1 MFPDLAVGFGCQCL
15 VWVPGSPS
23 PGRLRLR
30 WRLPWTS
37 ATDTSMLLLSM
48 EMKSRSGKESVS
60 LEWRERCTK
69 HHPEDVEAACRKT
82 LQDLGLQYLDLY
94 LIHWP
99 MAFKRGDDPFP
110 LDSEGN
116 MVFDETIDPTD
127 VWLTM
132 ERLVSKGLARSI
144 GVSNFNQTQ
153 IEDILQRGTI
163 RPAVN
168 QIERHP
174 YLSMSSLT
182 SYCQAQDIVVT
193 AYSPLGSPGTLGL
206 KLLTLFHI
214 SNISII
220 LSTISQATGPCR

>member
-1 MFPDLAVGFGCQCL
+1 MPMLGLGTWQSKPGEVAAALKVALDLGYRHIDAAALYGNEVEVGEGIRQSGVAREELFI
-15 VWVPGSPS
+15 
-23 PGRLRLR
+23 
-30 WRLPWTS
+30 TS
-37 ATDTSMLLLSM
+37 KL
-48 EMKSRSGKESVS
+48 
-60 LEWRERCTK
+60 WCTK

-220 LSTISQATGPCR
+220 LSTISQATAPCR

>member
-1 MFPDLAVGFGCQCL
+1 MLGLGTWQSKPGEVAAALKVALDLGYRHIDAAALYGNEVEVGEGIRQSGVAREELFI
-15 VWVPGSPS
+15 
-23 PGRLRLR
+23 
-30 WRLPWTS
+30 TS
-37 ATDTSMLLLSM
+37 KL
-48 EMKSRSGKESVS
+48 
-60 LEWRERCTK
+60 WCTK

>member
-1 MFPDLAVGFGCQCL
+1 MLGLGTWQSKPGEVAAALKVALDLGYRHIDAAALYGNEVEVGEGIRQSGVAREELFI
-15 VWVPGSPS
+15 
-23 PGRLRLR
+23 
-30 WRLPWTS
+30 TS
-37 ATDTSMLLLSM
+37 KL
-48 EMKSRSGKESVS
+48 
-60 LEWRERCTK
+60 WCTK

-220 LSTISQATGPCR
+220 LSTISQATAPCR

>member
-1 MFPDLAVGFGCQCL
+1 MLGLGTWQSKPGEVAAALKVALDLGYRHIDAAEIYENEVEVGEGIRQSGVAREELFI
-15 VWVPGSPS
+15 
-23 PGRLRLR
+23 
-30 WRLPWTS
+30 TS
-37 ATDTSMLLLSM
+37 KLWSTQ
-48 EMKSRSGKESVS
+48 
-60 LEWRERCTK
+60 

-99 MAFKRGDDPFP
+99 MAFRRGTDLFP

-116 MVFDETIDPTD
+116 LVFDETIDPTD
-127 VWLTM
+127 VWLSM
-132 ERLVSKGLARSI
+132 EELVSKGLVRSI

-153 IEDILQRGTI
+153 IEDILKRATV

-182 SYCQAQDIVVT
+182 TYCQAEDIVVT
-193 AYSPLGSPGTLGL
+193 AYSPLGSPGTLG
-206 KLLTLFHI
+206 F
-214 SNISII
+214 I
-220 LSTISQATGPCR
+220 LRIFPFY

>member
-1 MFPDLAVGFGCQCL
+1 MPMLGLGTWQSKPGEVAAALKVALDLGYRHIDAAALYGNEVEVGEGIRQCGVVREEL
-15 VWVPGSPS
+15 FI
-23 PGRLRLR
+23 
-30 WRLPWTS
+30 TS
-37 ATDTSMLLLSM
+37 KL
-48 EMKSRSGKESVS
+48 
-60 LEWRERCTK
+60 WCTK

-99 MAFKRGDDPFP
+99 MAFQRGNDSFP
-110 LDSEGN
+110 LDSQGN
-116 MVFDETIDPTD
+116 VVFDETIDPTD
-127 VWLTM
+127 VWLSM
-132 ERLVSKGLARSI
+132 EKLVSKGLVRSI

-153 IEDILQRGTI
+153 IEEILKRGTI

-182 SYCQAQDIVVT
+182 TYCQTEDIVVT

-206 KLLTLFHI
+206 KLVTLFYI
-214 SNISII
+214 SNIYIVRTEDNFPSHG
-220 LSTISQATGPCR
+220 SM